1 MEGDTNRI
9 ASMLAWRAYARSA
22 GILATVILTL
32 ITENPIDS
40 LGKGVIVWLIFYV
53 IRELDYQFIDRN
65 IWSCCSPVV
74 LIISFWPIRTLI
86 LVGSIIFTLNRGA
99 EAGPV
104 LLVLGGL
111 LVYDLFFVWSYGS

>member
-1 MEGDTNRI
+1 MH
-9 ASMLAWRAYARSA
+9 AWRAFARSA
-22 GILATVILTL
+22 GIMATVILTL
-32 ITENPIDS
+32 ITKSPIDS

-53 IRELDYQFIDRN
+53 IRELDHQVVDRN

-74 LIISFWPIRTLI
+74 LIISFWPIRTLF
-86 LVGSIIFTLNRGA
+86 LVGSTIFTINRGA

-111 LVYDLFFVWSYGS
+111 WVYDLFFVWNYGS